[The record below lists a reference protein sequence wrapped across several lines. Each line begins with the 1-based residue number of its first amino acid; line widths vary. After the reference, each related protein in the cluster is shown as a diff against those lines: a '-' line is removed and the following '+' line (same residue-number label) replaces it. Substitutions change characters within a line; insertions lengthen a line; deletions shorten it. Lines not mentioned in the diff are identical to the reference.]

1 MEKKEIKEFLH
12 YLSNARDKFCK
23 AVNKIEPFD
32 KELRVEAEDILIAF
46 DQLKER
52 YINQSH
58 PKVSDEM
65 EIRKIE
71 ELINNAID
79 DSNNKWT
86 SQGERDNAIFEY
98 ADRIQSLQLQASP
111 KVSDE
116 MIRNLIQKSRLLTE
130 NIKGEDIPM
139 FSEKY
144 LINQFKQDLSL
155 KEPKGEQVTD
165 VICDTCKTKK
175 QRCYVDVCNN
185 CD

>member
-1 MEKKEIKEFLH
+1 MEKKSKEEL
-12 YLSNARDKFCK
+12 RDKLYKDFKRDCPETIGEK
-23 AVNKIEPFD
+23 D
-32 KELRVEAEDILIAF
+32 RAF
-46 DQLKER
+46 DIDNFCDYLVVK
-52 YINQSH
+52 ISQSP

-65 EIRKIE
+65 KIRKIE

-98 ADRIQSLQLQASP
+98 ADRIQSLQLQAPP